1 MAARTPLLRVL
12 QGISRD
18 YAAADQAGCTVQE
31 VQAERREARR
41 EGGITRREILKA
53 GALGATGTVVGSQVL
68 LGQMPA
74 AAATTTPRIAIIG
87 AGIAGLNAALTLQ
100 DGTSKVPSY
109 ASTIFEAQDY
119 IGGRMHSDTT
129 SWANGQVSEWC
140 GELIDSD
147 HTTIMNLASRFK
159 LPLADLL
166 AAQPAGSTDLYY
178 LFGKYYPYS
187 QAVKDFGPVYT
198 TLKNQIH
205 AAGYPTLYNSYNTAG
220 YNLDHVSN
228 YQWIE
233 TYVPGGH
240 SSNMGALLDS
250 AYLTEYG
257 LDSDVQSSL
266 NIVYLLG
273 FPPKPVTFS
282 IFGTSDERYHVTG
295 GNQQLPQAI
304 ASLITTRAPR
314 CTINLNTAMTAIA
327 ENADGTYTLT
337 FNGPGGTF
345 TQVFDQVILTLPF
358 SVLRGLTF
366 SGAGFSSPKTYA
378 IDNLGYGTNS
388 KLQLQFSTRYW
399 TQSGHPWGIAND
411 GTTYVDTAFQGG
423 WDVTR
428 GQAGGTGIMVRYTG
442 GTIGTSFTKD
452 DPGSL
457 DTYAEGTLSL
467 LEAFFPGITPYWN
480 GIVTLSAPWRN
491 PSLLGSYAC
500 WTVGQYTSV
509 AGLERLRQGN
519 CHFAGE
525 HCSINFQGFMEGG
538 AEEGARAAGEIQGDY
553 ASGIFP

>member
-1 MAARTPLLRVL
+1 MGARTPLLRVL

-18 YAAADQAGCTVQE
+18 YAAAERAGCTVQE

-41 EGGITRREILKA
+41 KEGLTRRQILKA
-53 GALGATGTVVGSQVL
+53 SALGATSAAVGSAAL
-68 LGQMPA
+68 LRQSPA
-74 AAATTTPRIAIIG
+74 AAATTPRIAIIG

-100 DGTSKVPSY
+100 DGTNKVAPY
-109 ASTIFEAQDY
+109 GSTIFEAQDY

-129 SWANGQVSEWC
+129 SWANGQVSEKC

-147 HTTIMNLASRFK
+147 HTTIMNLAARFN
-159 LPLADLL
+159 LSLTDLL

-187 QAVKDFGPVYT
+187 QAVSDFGPVYN
-198 TLKNQIH
+198 TLKQQIH
-205 AAGYPTLYNSYNTAG
+205 DAGYPTLYNSFNTAG
-220 YNLDHVSN
+220 YNLDHMSN

-240 SSNMGALLDS
+240 RSNMGVLLDS

-257 LDSDVQSSL
+257 LDSPSQSSL

-282 IFGTSDERYHVTG
+282 IYGTSDERYHITG
-295 GNQQLPQAI
+295 GNQQLPEAI
-304 ASLITTRAPR
+304 AGLLTTRAPA
-314 CTINLNTAMTAIA
+314 CTINLNTQMTAIA
-327 ENADGTYTLT
+327 KNADGTYTLT
-337 FNGPGGTF
+337 FSGPSRTF
-345 TQVFDQVILTLPF
+345 SQVFDRVILTLPF

-366 SGAGFSSPKTYA
+366 SAAGFSSPKTYA

-388 KLQLQFSTRYW
+388 KLQLQFSSRYW
-399 TQSGHPWGIAND
+399 TQSGKPWGIAND

-428 GQAGGTGIMVRYTG
+428 GQAGATGIMVRYAG
-442 GTIGTSFTKD
+442 GTIGASFTKD
-452 DPGSL
+452 DPASL
-457 DTYAEGTLSL
+457 DTYAQDTLSL

-491 PSLLGSYAC
+491 PDLLGSYAC

-509 AGLERLRQGN
+509 AGLERLRQAK

-538 AEEGARAAGEIQGDY
+538 AEEGARAAQEIQGDY
-553 ASGIFP
+553 ASGVFP

>member
-1 MAARTPLLRVL
+1 MGARTPLLRVL

-18 YAAADQAGCTVQE
+18 YATAEQAGCTVQE
-31 VQAERREARR
+31 VQAERQEARR
-41 EGGITRREILKA
+41 KEGLTRREILKA
-53 GALGATGTVVGSQVL
+53 GVLGATSAAVGSAVL
-68 LGQMPA
+68 LRQTLPA
-74 AAATTTPRIAIIG
+74 AAATTPRIAIIG

-100 DGTSKVPSY
+100 DGTNKVAPY
-109 ASTIFEAQDY
+109 ASTIFEAQNY

-129 SWANGQVSEWC
+129 SWSNGQVSEWC
-140 GELIDSD
+140 GELIDSN
-147 HTTIMNLASRFK
+147 HTAIMNLATRFN
-159 LPLADLL
+159 LPLTDLL

-187 QAVKDFGPVYT
+187 QAVTDFGPVYT

-205 AAGYPTLYNSYNTAG
+205 AAGYPTLYNSFNTAG
-220 YNLDHVSN
+220 YNLDHMSN

-233 TYVPGGH
+233 TYIPGGH
-240 SSNMGALLDS
+240 SSNMGALIDS

-257 LDSDVQSSL
+257 LDSPSQSSL

-282 IFGTSDERYHVTG
+282 IFGTSDERYHITG
-295 GNQQLPQAI
+295 GNQQLPKAI
-304 ASLITTRAPR
+304 AGLITTRAPQ
-314 CTINLNTAMTAIA
+314 CTISLSTKMTAIGQ
-327 ENADGTYTLT
+327 NPDGTYTLT
-337 FNGPGGTF
+337 FNGPSGTF
-345 TQVFDQVILTLPF
+345 TQVFDRVILTLPF

-366 SGAGFSSPKTYA
+366 SAAGFSSGKTYA

-388 KLQLQFSTRYW
+388 KLQLQFSSRYW
-399 TQSGHPWGIAND
+399 NLPGQRWGIAND

-428 GQAGGTGIMVRYTG
+428 GQAGATGIMVRYAG
-442 GTIGTSFTKD
+442 GSIGTSFTQD
-452 DPGSL
+452 DQGSL
-457 DTYAEGTLSL
+457 DTYAKDTLSL

-480 GIVTLSAPWRN
+480 GTVTLSAPWRN
-491 PSLLGSYAC
+491 PDLLGSYAC
-500 WTVGQYTSV
+500 WKVGQYTSV
-509 AGLERLRQGN
+509 AGLERLRQAK

-538 AEEGARAAGEIQGDY
+538 AEEGTRAAQEIQSDY

>member
-1 MAARTPLLRVL
+1 MGARTPLLRVL

-18 YAAADQAGCTVQE
+18 YYAAEQAGCTVQE
-31 VQAERREARR
+31 LQAERQEAWRKA
-41 EGGITRREILKA
+41 GLTRRQVLKV
-53 GALGATGTVVGSQVL
+53 GALGATGAVIGPAVL
-68 LGQMPA
+68 RAPGYA
-74 AAATTTPRIAIIG
+74 AAAATTPRIAIIG

-100 DGTSKVPSY
+100 DGTYKVAPY
-109 ASTIFEAQDY
+109 ASTIFEPQNY
-119 IGGRMHSDTT
+119 IVGRMHSDTN
-129 SWANGQVSEWC
+129 SWSNGQVSEWC
-140 GELIDSD
+140 GELIDSN
-147 HTTIMNLASRFK
+147 HTAIMNLASRFN
-159 LPLADLL
+159 LHLTDLL

-187 QAVKDFGPVYT
+187 QAVTDFGPVYN

-205 AAGYPTLYNSYNTAG
+205 AAGYPTLYNSFNMAG
-220 YNLDHVSN
+220 YNLDHMSN

-257 LDSDVQSSL
+257 LDSTLQSSL

-282 IFGTSDERYHVTG
+282 IYGTSDERYHITG

-304 ASLITTRAPR
+304 ARLLTTRSPQ
-314 CTINLNTAMTAIA
+314 CTINLSTQMTAIA
-327 ENADGTYTLT
+327 QNADGTYTLT
-337 FNGPGGTF
+337 FNGSSGTF
-345 TQVFDQVILTLPF
+345 TQVFDRVILTLPF

-366 SGAGFSSPKTYA
+366 SAAGFSSGKTYA

-388 KLQLQFSTRYW
+388 KLQLQFSSRYW
-399 TQSGHPWGIAND
+399 TQSGQPWGIANN

-428 GQAGGTGIMVRYTG
+428 GQAGATGIMVRYAG
-442 GTIGTSFTKD
+442 GTIGTSFTRD
-452 DPGSL
+452 DSASL
-457 DTYAEGTLSL
+457 NTYAENTLSL
-467 LEAFFPGITPYWN
+467 LEAFFPGITPFWN

-509 AGLERLRQGN
+509 AGLEKLRQAK

>member
-12 QGISRD
+12 QRISRD
-18 YAAADQAGCTVQE
+18 YAAAEQAGCTVQE
-31 VQAERREARR
+31 IQAERRNARR
-41 EGGITRREILKA
+41 TEGLTRREILKA
-53 GALGATGTVVGSQVL
+53 GALGATSAAVGSAVL
-68 LGQMPA
+68 LRQSLPA
-74 AAATTTPRIAIIG
+74 AAATAPRIAIIG

-100 DGTSKVPSY
+100 DGTSKVAPY
-109 ASTIFEAQDY
+109 ASTIFEAQNY

-129 SWANGQVSEWC
+129 SWANGQISEWC
-140 GELIDSD
+140 GELIDSN
-147 HTTIMNLASRFK
+147 HTTIMNLATRFH
-159 LPLADLL
+159 LGLTDLL
-166 AAQPAGSTDLYY
+166 AAQPSGSTDLYY
-178 LFGKYYPYS
+178 LFGRYYPYS
-187 QAVKDFGPVYT
+187 QAVTDFGPVYT

-205 AAGYPTLYNSYNTAG
+205 AAGYPTLYNSFNTAG
-220 YNLDHVSN
+220 YNLDHMSN

-257 LDSDVQSSL
+257 LDSASQSSL

-282 IFGTSDERYHVTG
+282 IYGTSDERYHITG
-295 GNQQLPQAI
+295 GNQQLPQAV
-304 ASLITTRAPR
+304 ASLLTTRAPQ
-314 CTINLNTAMTAIA
+314 CAINLNTKMTAIA
-327 ENADGTYTLT
+327 ANADGTYRLT
-337 FNGPGGTF
+337 FNGPNGTF
-345 TQVFDQVILTLPF
+345 SQVFDRVILTLPF

-366 SGAGFSSPKTYA
+366 GAAGFSSRKTYA

-388 KLQLQFSTRYW
+388 KLQLQFSSRYW
-399 TQSGHPWGIAND
+399 NLPGQPWGIAND

-428 GQAGGTGIMVRYTG
+428 GQAGSTGIMVRYAG
-442 GTIGTSFTKD
+442 GTIGASFSQS

-457 DTYAEGTLSL
+457 DTYAKDTLSL
-467 LEAFFPGITPYWN
+467 LEAFFPGITPYYN

-491 PSLLGSYAC
+491 PNLLGSYAC
-500 WTVGQYTSV
+500 WTTGQYTSV
-509 AGLERLRQGN
+509 AGLEKLRQAN

-538 AEEGARAAGEIQGDY
+538 AQEGARAAQEIQGDY

>member
-18 YAAADQAGCTVQE
+18 YAAADEAGVTVQE
-31 VQAERREARR
+31 VQAERRRERR
-41 EGGITRREILKA
+41 AGGLTRRQVLKA
-53 GALGATGTVVGSQVL
+53 GAVGATSAVVGAAVL
-68 LGQMPA
+68 LGERPA
-74 AAATTTPRIAIIG
+74 AAATTAPRIAIIG

-100 DGTSKVPSY
+100 DGTNKVQPY
-109 ASTIFEAQDY
+109 ACTIFEAQNY
-119 IGGRMHSDTT
+119 IGGRMHSDAT

-140 GELIDSD
+140 GELIDSN
-147 HTTIMNLASRFK
+147 HTTIMTLASRFK
-159 LPLADLL
+159 LSLTDLL

-187 QAVKDFGPVYT
+187 QAVTDFGPVYT
-198 TLKNQIH
+198 ALKNQIH

-220 YNLDHVSN
+220 YNLDHMSN

-257 LDSDVQSSL
+257 LDSTLQSSL

-282 IFGTSDERYHVTG
+282 IFGTSDERYHITG
-295 GNQQLPQAI
+295 GNQQLPRAI
-304 ASLITTRAPR
+304 ASLITTRAPQ
-314 CTINLNTAMTAIA
+314 CTISLGTAMTAIA

-337 FNGPGGTF
+337 FNGPSGTF
-345 TQVFDQVILTLPF
+345 TQVFDRVILTLPF

-388 KLQLQFSTRYW
+388 KLQLQFSSRYW
-399 TQSGHPWGIAND
+399 NLSGQPWGIAND

-428 GQAGGTGIMVRYTG
+428 GQAGGTGIMVRYAG
-442 GTIGTSFTKD
+442 GTIGASFTKD
-452 DPGSL
+452 DQASL

-509 AGLERLRQGN
+509 AGLEKLRQAK

-538 AEEGARAAGEIQGDY
+538 AEEGARAAQEIQGDY